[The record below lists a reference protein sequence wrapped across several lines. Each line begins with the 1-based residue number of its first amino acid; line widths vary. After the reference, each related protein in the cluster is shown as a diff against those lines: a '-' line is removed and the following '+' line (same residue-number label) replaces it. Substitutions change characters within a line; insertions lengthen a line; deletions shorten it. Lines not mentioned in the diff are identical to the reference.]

1 MDGINGPPQ
10 RNTLKYGCRQQ
21 PSSLLV
27 EPVHENRVAELF
39 GAARSTAGLQPDV
52 VDGPAAGADE
62 GVTLQSK
69 ADLQRAAIRGGGQ
82 ADSLRLPFAA
92 ATARMDRI
100 PGAAAV
106 DAVVDVAEI
115 PAGFRSASIVEAEG
129 DIAVAAQVERV
140 GEGQAAVEGS

>member
-1 MDGINGPPQ
+1 
-10 RNTLKYGCRQQ
+10 
-21 PSSLLV
+21 
-27 EPVHENRVAELF
+27 
-39 GAARSTAGLQPDV
+39 QPDV

-69 ADLQRAAIRGGGQ
+69 ADLEPGAAIRGGGQ
-82 ADSLRLPFAA
+82 GDPLRLPFAA
-92 ATARMDRI
+92 STACIDWI

-115 PAGFRSASIVEAEG
+115 PAGFRGASIIEAEG

-140 GEGQAAVEGS
+140 GEGQAAVEGR